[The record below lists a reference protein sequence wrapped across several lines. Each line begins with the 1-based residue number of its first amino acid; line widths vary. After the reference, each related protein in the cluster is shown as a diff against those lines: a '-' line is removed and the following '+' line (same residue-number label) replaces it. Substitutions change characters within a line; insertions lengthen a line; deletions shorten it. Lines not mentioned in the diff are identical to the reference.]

1 MKKEEINFI
10 VEENEFRKGM
20 YLLLS
25 RIYGWE
31 PDRKLLEDISEALKS
46 TTMDEDQDVLGWGNL
61 HGYFKSFSFDENCLD
76 QLCVEFAELFLGAGK
91 NPVHP
96 YESVYTQKDCLV
108 MGASAAEV
116 RKIYHRNGFVKTSWF
131 KEPDDHLSVE
141 FEFMAMLCHKMNVN
155 LENDNFHDAAVNW
168 TDQKFFFHQHIAK
181 WLVDFC
187 AALVENSNNS
197 FYAAIAEITKEFFNY
212 ENNKL
217 SSNLKILEQLYFR

>member
-1 MKKEEINFI
+1 MKIKSII
-10 VEENEFRKGM
+10 EENEFRKGM

-46 TTMDEDQDVLGWGNL
+46 TAMDEDQDVFGWGNL
-61 HGYFKSFSFDENCLD
+61 HVYFKSFSLDKDCLD
-76 QLCVEFAELFLGAGK
+76 QLCVEFAELFLGVGK

-108 MGASAAEV
+108 MGASVTEV
-116 RKIYHRNGFVKTSWF
+116 RKIYHRNGFVKTSSF

-141 FEFMAMLCHKMNVN
+141 FEFMAMLSHKMNIN
-155 LENDNFHDAAVNW
+155 LTNYNFRDAAINW
-168 TDQKFFFHQHIAK
+168 SEQKYFFNRHIAK
-181 WLVDFC
+181 WLTDFC
-187 AALVENSNNS
+187 TELIEYTGNS
-197 FYAAIAEITKEFFNY
+197 FYAAISEITKEFFNY
-212 ENNKL
+212 ESNKL